1 MEKRQTFT
9 EGKILM
15 PLLQFAL
22 PVLFALFLQSMYGA
36 VDLLIVG
43 HFGTARDVSAVSTG
57 SQMMSTLTSVIA
69 GFSMGTTV
77 LLGQR
82 IGQKRFEDAGKTVG
96 ASIVLFIIIGII
108 VTIGMFAIASPFATI
123 MQAPEEAFDLTVLY
137 VQICSAG
144 SIFIIAYNVLGSIFR
159 GIGNSKLPLITV
171 AIACIFNV
179 FGDLLF
185 VAAFHMGVAG
195 AALATI
201 IAQAI
206 SVALSLVIIK
216 RTPLPFTFH
225 VKYIR
230 FDSHIIKKILLI
242 GTPIALQDL
251 LVNISFLVIMAI
263 VNTLGV
269 IVSAG
274 VGVAQ
279 KLCGFVMLVPS
290 SFMQSMSAF
299 TAQNIGAGKPERA
312 KKALLYGILSSL
324 CVGIVMAWAS
334 IVHGDILSSIFAK
347 DHEVILASADYLKS
361 YGIDCLFTAFLFNFI
376 GYFNG
381 CQKTTFVMLQG
392 LIGAFGVRIPV
403 SYFMSKIPEVSL
415 FKIGLATPASTI
427 VQIVLCIGFYI
438 YCNRQAQKKIYI

>member
-9 EGKILM
+9 EGRILL
-15 PLLQFAL
+15 PLLQFAF
-22 PVLFALFLQSMYGA
+22 PVLIALFLQSMYGA

-43 HFGTARDVSAVSTG
+43 HFGTATDVSAVSTG
-57 SQMMSTLTSVIA
+57 SQMMNTLTAVIA

-82 IGQKRFEDAGKTVG
+82 IGQKRFEDAGKTIG
-96 ASIVLFIIIGII
+96 ASIVLFIMIGVI
-108 VTIGMFAIASPFATI
+108 VTIGMIAIASPFATV
-123 MQAPEEAFDLTVLY
+123 MHAPAEAFDLTVLY

-144 SIFIIAYNVLGSIFR
+144 SVFIIAYNMLGSVFR

-171 AIACIFNV
+171 TIACIFNII
-179 FGDLLF
+179 GDLFF
-185 VAAFHMGVAG
+185 VAVFHMGVAG

-201 IAQAI
+201 MAQAI
-206 SVALSLVIIK
+206 SVVLSLIIIK
-216 RTPLPFTFH
+216 RTPLPFVFKM
-225 VKYIR
+225 KYIR
-230 FDSHIIKKILLI
+230 FDWHIIKKILGI

-263 VNTLGV
+263 VNSLGV

-279 KLCGFVMLVPS
+279 KLCGFIMLVPS
-290 SFMQSMSAF
+290 AYMQSMSAF
-299 TAQNIGAGKPERA
+299 AAQNIGAGKPDRA
-312 KKALLYGILSSL
+312 KKALLYGIFSSL

-334 IVHGDILSSIFAK
+334 VFHGDILSSIFAK
-347 DHEVILASADYLKS
+347 DPEVVLAAADYLKA
-361 YGIDCLFTAFLFNFI
+361 YGVDCLFTAFLFNFI
-376 GYFNG
+376 GYYNG
-381 CQKTTFVMLQG
+381 CQKTTFVMIQG

-415 FKIGLATPASTI
+415 FKIGLATPASTV
-427 VQIVLCIGFYI
+427 VQIVLCLGFLV
-438 YCNRQAQKKIYI
+438 YCNRRNRKTNL